1 MLRKLIATLL
11 RIEALLNALHVAGL
25 LSALPGH
32 SWSAVTLILARG
44 GLGALQY
51 AGGRRLHNDDPG
63 GRTLATIAL
72 VSAAALLTLDL
83 GFNLAPMPIYPW
95 WRWQAVAIYWTYA
108 LLAAAVLK
116 VRSSKFEVRS

>member
-32 SWSAVTLILARG
+32 SWSAVVLILARG
-44 GLGALQY
+44 ALGALQY
-51 AGGRRLHNDDPG
+51 VGGRRLHNDEPG

-72 VSAAALLTLDL
+72 ISAASLLTLDL

-95 WRWQAVAIYWTYA
+95 WRWQAVAIYWAY
-108 LLAAAVLK
+108 AAVASLLLRRR
-116 VRSSKFEVRS
+116 V